1 MVDVSA
7 SPNRPADMVCPWCS
21 AGITPETA
29 VCPSCGAI
37 LNADDP
43 PELPGVTAVDAN
55 ATRGPATKPAPPAR
69 SRIMSWISGDYPDD
83 GSLAADSQALA
94 PPDPAVQRE
103 MLRLELEAE
112 VANLQAENDALLSEA
127 AMEGRVIEIPES
139 IKPLLTG
146 EALAEVETLAAE
158 NAELADA
165 EGFEAIEE
173 AQDAATGAADAEDTA
188 AADDDAA
195 EGEAAPSEAD
205 AAPSEDETPA

>member
-1 MVDVSA
+1 MVDTSA

-21 AGITPETA
+21 AAITAETA

-37 LNADDP
+37 LNADEP
-43 PELPGVTAVDAN
+43 VEVPGVTAVDAQ

-83 GSLAADSQALA
+83 GTAPADSQALA
-94 PPDPAVQRE
+94 PPDLEVQRE

-127 AMEGRVIEIPES
+127 AMEGRVIDIPDS

-146 EALAEVETLAAE
+146 EALTEVENAIDENTAEEAAAE
-158 NAELADA
+158 GDA
-165 EGFEAIEE
+165 RDDA
-173 AQDAATGAADAEDTA
+173 DAATDG
-188 AADDDAA
+188 DDAA
-195 EGEAAPSEAD
+195 TEAD
-205 AAPSEDETPA
+205 DTPATEDDAPATEDETPA